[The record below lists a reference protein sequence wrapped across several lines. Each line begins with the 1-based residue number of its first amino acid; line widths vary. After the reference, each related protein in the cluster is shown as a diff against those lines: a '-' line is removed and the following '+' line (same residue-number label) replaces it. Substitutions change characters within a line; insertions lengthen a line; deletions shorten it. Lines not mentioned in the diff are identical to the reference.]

1 MSHYLMKYKGTYR
14 VKPELDVNTHD
25 IPRDANGDIADGWDD
40 LYIDCR
46 YGNKIYMYGHDVN
59 KRAILSAYIPSLGRG
74 RNIKKVLDEKEIPY
88 TDYIETD
95 SEVCFNFKAK
105 HIEELAKLLKA
116 KTAGADI
123 SPFSVKNLPRDK
135 SIEIPSDEIK
145 RYKEITNRV
154 QKNDLLLIH
163 KITSD
168 FLSVVLQKKYR
179 KYDKK
184 FDYKRDMKRL
194 MLARQIKEYIWTKE
208 MWEEYLKYLN
218 KEITDFYKQG

>member
-14 VKPELDVNTHD
+14 ILPELDVDTHD
-25 IPRDANGDIADGWDD
+25 FPRDANGEIADGYDD
-40 LYIDCR
+40 LYISCY
-46 YGNKIYMYGHDVN
+46 YGNKIFMYGHDVN

-105 HIEELAKLLKA
+105 HIEEFAKLLKA

-123 SPFSVKNLPRDK
+123 SPF
-135 SIEIPSDEIK
+135 EIK

-154 QKNDLLLIH
+154 QKNDVLLIH

-218 KEITDFYKQG
+218 IEITDFYKQG